1 MKRIL
6 FFSHGMELGGAER
19 ALLGLLEH
27 IDYTRF
33 QVDLFLMHHAGELL
47 DDVPAQVKLLPELPQ
62 YASLAVPIGEVIRKR
77 QMRVAAGRTL
87 GKAMAKCRVRQ
98 LSLPADNGVALEY
111 SHKYTL
117 SAMPPVGDGEYDLAV
132 SFLTPHYFVANRV
145 KAKKKVAWIHTDY
158 SKVAVDAASELKMW
172 SAYDAIV
179 SISDEVSRTF
189 VQVFPALKNKLFC
202 IGNMLPAASVERQIQ
217 ALDVSEEMQEDGSIR
232 LLSVGRFCTAK
243 NFDNIPDICRRLCEG
258 GLNVKWYLIGYGG
271 DEPLIR
277 RRIEEAGMQEHV
289 VILGK
294 KSNPYPYI
302 KACDLYVQPS
312 RYEGKCVTVR
322 EAQMLGKPV
331 VITNYATAP
340 SQLEDGA
347 DGVVVPMDNAGCT
360 EEIAQL
366 LRDPQR
372 MEHLAQTC
380 RSRDYSNAAE
390 VEKLYK
396 LMEMNAVEAE

>member
-33 QVDLFLMHHAGELL
+33 QVDLFLMHHEGELL
-47 DDVPAQVKLLPELPQ
+47 GDVPKQVKLLPELPQ

-77 QMRVAAGRTL
+77 QLRVAVGRTL
-87 GKAMAKCRVRQ
+87 GKALTKRRVSQ
-98 LSLPADNGVALEY
+98 LNLPADNGVALEY

-179 SISDEVSRTF
+179 SISEDVTRTF
-189 VQVFPALKNKLFC
+189 AQVFPTLEDKMIC
-202 IGNMLPAASVERQIQ
+202 IGNMLPVGSIERQME
-217 ALDVSEEMQEDGSIR
+217 ALDVTAEIQADGSIK
-232 LLSVGRFCTAK
+232 LLSIGRFCTAK
-243 NFDNIPDICRRLCEG
+243 NFDNVPDICRRLREC
-258 GLNVKWYLIGYGG
+258 GLNVKWYLIGFGG

-277 RRIEEAGMQEHV
+277 QRIAEAGMQEHV

-347 DGVVVPMDNAGCT
+347 DGVVVPMDNAGCA
-360 EEIAQL
+360 EGIAQL

-372 MEHLAQTC
+372 MEMLSRNC
-380 RSRDYSNAAE
+380 LERDYSNAAE

>member
-1 MKRIL
+1 MKRVL
-6 FFSHGMELGGAER
+6 FFSHGLELGGAER
-19 ALLGLLEH
+19 ALIGLLEH
-27 IDYTRF
+27 IDYTEV
-33 QVDLFLMHHAGELL
+33 QVELFLMHREGELL
-47 DDVPAQVKLLPELPQ
+47 SNVPKQVKLLPEMPQ
-62 YASLAVPIGEVIRKR
+62 YASLAVPLGEVIRKR
-77 QMRVAAGRTL
+77 QLRVAAGRAL
-87 GKAMAKCRVRQ
+87 GKALARRRVKQ
-98 LSLPADNGVALEY
+98 LGLPVDNGVALEY

-158 SKVAVDAASELKMW
+158 SKVSVDVESEVRMW
-172 SAYDAIV
+172 SAYDAII

-189 VQVFPALKNKLFC
+189 VQMFPTMKDRLIC
-202 IGNMLPAASVERQIQ
+202 IGNMLPVASMERQIH
-217 ALDVSEEMQEDGSIR
+217 ALDVSEEMPEDGAIR

-243 NFDNIPDICRRLCEG
+243 NFDNVPDICRRLRG
-258 GLNVKWYLIGYGG
+258 IGLNVRWYLIGYGG

-347 DGVVVPMDNAGCT
+347 DGVVVPMDNAGCA
-360 EEIAQL
+360 EGIAAL

-372 MEHLAQTC
+372 MARLMQTC
-380 RSRDYSNAAE
+380 RERDYSNAGE
-390 VEKLYK
+390 VEKLYQ
-396 LMEMNAVEAE
+396 LME

>member
-1 MKRIL
+1 MKRVL

-27 IDYTRF
+27 IDYSRF
-33 QVDLFLMHHAGELL
+33 QVELFLMHHEGDLL
-47 DDVPAQVKLLPELPQ
+47 SDVPMQVKLLPELPQ
-62 YASLAVPIGEVIRKR
+62 YASLAVPMGDVIRKR
-77 QMRVAAGRTL
+77 QLRVAVGRAL
-87 GKAMAKCRVRQ
+87 GKVLAKRRVKQ
-98 LSLPADNGVALEY
+98 LSLLADNGVALEY

-117 SAMPPVGDGEYDLAV
+117 AAVPHVGNGEYDLAV

-158 SKVAVDAASELKMW
+158 SKVAVDVASEVKMW

-179 SISDEVSRTF
+179 SISDDVTRTF
-189 VQVFPALKNKLFC
+189 AQIFPTLKDRIIC
-202 IGNMLPAASVERQIQ
+202 IGNMLPAGSIARQMD
-217 ALDVSEEMQEDGSIR
+217 AMDVSSEMQEDGSIK
-232 LLSVGRFCTAK
+232 LLSIGRFCTAK
-243 NFDNIPDICRRLCEG
+243 NFDEVPDICRRLLES
-258 GLNVKWYLIGYGG
+258 GLNVRWYLIGYGG

-277 RRIEEAGMQEHV
+277 QRIAEAGMQEHV

-322 EAQMLGKPV
+322 EAQMLGRPV

-340 SQLEDGA
+340 SQLEDGV
-347 DGVVVPMDNAGCT
+347 DGVVVPMDNAGCA
-360 EEIAQL
+360 EGIAQL

-372 MEHLAQTC
+372 MEMLSRNC
-380 RSRDYSNAAE
+380 RARDYSNAAE

-396 LMEMNAVEAE
+396 LME